1 MAPNMVYNPYKKVWV
16 DEKSEEGMKLKRL
29 IKACKKCK
37 NDEIYDA
44 EKQKCV
50 KRTPKTVAKLKDF
63 DKFCKAYRLQK
74 IKLKNTDSLVFGK
87 ILNVKIPGGDLKLKD
102 IIGNTKAK
110 AAVYELEKDNR
121 NIVKILAVMIPVV
134 LTISSLA
141 ISNPQVFK
149 FIQQKISELT
159 KDNAFMKNAF
169 ARIFKQKNV
178 TSNVTLIPGQD
189 TLDVRFDKDDVITK
203 DFINKDN
210 IGEIDINAGIAKV
223 NTKVLGIKGIKP
235 FTNLSGYKIKYN
247 PSSQTYSLI
256 RSGLQVAYNTG
267 STMTDLTDIVV
278 SFPQRN
284 SKVILLNLRKDK
296 LKEKIKA
303 VEKDKNSI
311 NDYNDL
317 SRTFNVYKVQIIS
330 KTEEINMI
338 NKKRKEIAPK
348 TGATLINQLN
358 ALQKELA
365 QLNEKTSVVDEKIKK
380 IERDNATL
388 LLKDKKVN
396 GLAAYIESILNKYNS
411 IDINMK
417 NVNETNI
424 NAIYPV
430 ISKELASLEEKLVE
444 YDNIQFGN

>member
-37 NDEIYDA
+37 TDEIYDA

-87 ILNVKIPGGDLKLKD
+87 ILNVKIPGGDLKIKD
-102 IIGNTKAK
+102 IIGSTKAK

-141 ISNPQVFK
+141 ISNPQVFR
-149 FIQQKISELT
+149 FIQQKILELT

-178 TSNVTLIPGQD
+178 TSEETFIPGQD
-189 TLDVRFDKDDVITK
+189 ILEVRLDKDDVITK
-203 DFINKDN
+203 EFINKD
-210 IGEIDINAGIAKV
+210 GAGSIDINTGVAKV

-235 FTNLSGYKIKYN
+235 FTNLSGYKIKYD
-247 PSSQTYSLI
+247 PSSQSYSLM
-256 RSGLQVAYNTG
+256 RSGFQAAYNATT
-267 STMTDLTDIVV
+267 SSVDLTDIVV
-278 SFPQRN
+278 SFLQRK
-284 SKVILLNLRKDK
+284 SKVNLLNSRKDK
-296 LKEKIKA
+296 LEKKIKDM
-303 VEKDKNSI
+303 EIDKKLI
-311 NDYNDL
+311 IDYYSL
-317 SRTFNVYKVQIIS
+317 SRKFNEYKEETIS
-330 KTEEINMI
+330 TQERVNKLVEEKNKIAPRTDLKITGELSILERKLVKI
-338 NKKRKEIAPK
+338 NKEA
-348 TGATLINQLN
+348 
-358 ALQKELA
+358 
-365 QLNEKTSVVDEKIKK
+365 SSVDEKIKK
-380 IERDNATL
+380 IERDSAVL
-388 LLKDKKVN
+388 LLKDKKVS
-396 GLAAYIESILNKYNS
+396 GLVVYIESVLNKYAA

-424 NAIYPV
+424 NAVYPV